1 MTPTSLNSKPI
12 YSLSC
17 SRVTRSIQS
26 PGNHYSHD
34 SYFFTCTLYR
44 VLISRRGGDRSIHF
58 PIKCAETGV
67 GGAAQ
72 MAKCMLNPPA
82 PRKLRVV
89 HIPLILAFRWWRQGS
104 DVQGQPQ
111 LYGTIRGT
119 SDLSQKHKHGKKLK
133 ASLSSPIKNYQQ

>member
-1 MTPTSLNSKPI
+1 MTLTSLNSKPI

-34 SYFFTCTLYR
+34 SYFLTCTLYR

-67 GGAAQ
+67 GDAAQ
-72 MAKCMLNPPA
+72 MGECMLNPPA
-82 PRKLRVV
+82 LRKLRVV
-89 HIPLILAFRWWRQGS
+89 AHTSNTSIQVVEARIRHSRPAS
-104 DVQGQPQ
+104 
-111 LYGTIRGT
+111 TIRNYMRYIRLVSKT
-119 SDLSQKHKHGKKLK
+119 NTEKKLK
-133 ASLSSPIKNYQQ
+133 SSLSSPIKNYQQ